1 MRFKDRADAG
11 RRLAAA
17 LAAYKQADAVVIALP
32 RGGVV
37 LGAEIAK
44 ALDLPLDLVI
54 PRKIGHPHQPEYAIA
69 AVAECGELA
78 SNAGEVERVDPDWF
92 RAEVERQR
100 QQARRRRQ
108 IYLGG
113 RPVPALTGKTA
124 IVVDDG
130 IATGLTM
137 FAALRDIRR
146 AGAARIVV
154 AIPAAPAET
163 IARLQREVDEVVVL
177 AGDEYYLGAVG
188 AYYDSFP
195 QVSDVEVVAL
205 LKHRME
211 II

>member
-17 LAAYKQADAVVIALP
+17 LAAYLKADAVVVALP

-37 LGAEIAK
+37 LGAEVAK
-44 ALDLPLDLVI
+44 ALSLPLDLVI
-54 PRKIGHPHQPEYAIA
+54 PRKIGHPRQPEYAIA

-78 SNAGEVERVDPDWF
+78 SNADEVGRVDPDWF

-100 QQARRRRQ
+100 QEARRRRQ

-113 RPVPALTGKTA
+113 RPAPALTGKTA

-154 AIPAAPAET
+154 AIPAAPGET
-163 IARLQREVDEVVVL
+163 VARLKREVDEVVVL
-177 AGDEYYLGAVG
+177 AGDDYYLGAVG
-188 AYYDSFP
+188 AYYDDFP

-205 LKHRME
+205 LRHRSE
-211 II
+211 TL

>member
-1 MRFKDRADAG
+1 MRFKDRVDAG
-11 RRLAAA
+11 RRLASA
-17 LAAYKQADAVVIALP
+17 LAAYNKADAVVVALP

-37 LGAEIAK
+37 LGAEVAK
-44 ALDLPLDLVI
+44 ALALPLDLVI
-54 PRKIGHPHQPEYAIA
+54 PRKIGHPRQPEYAIA

-78 SNAGEVERVDPDWF
+78 SNAGEVERVDPEWF
-92 RAEVERQR
+92 RAEVERQ
-100 QQARRRRQ
+100 QQEAHRRRQ

-113 RPVPALTGKTA
+113 RAALKLAGKTA

-154 AIPAAPAET
+154 AVPAAPAET
-163 IARLQREVDEVVVL
+163 VARLRREVDEVVVL

-188 AYYDSFP
+188 AYYDDFP
-195 QVSDVEVVAL
+195 QVSDVEVVAV
-205 LKHRME
+205 LKSRLE
-211 II
+211 IT